1 MLSYGTRHYC
11 GVMSLRYVM
20 YMARDWDVGDTHEV
34 DATLVVLNIRCGE

>member
-1 MLSYGTRHYC
+1 MYIYIG
-11 GVMSLRYVM
+11 SLRYVM